1 MVELLVEDRALVK
14 DEILVVADVHGGV
27 VVDAE
32 VVGDGLD
39 VEGKPLVLLVEDRF
53 VMGCVF
59 RVEDELLVVD
69 GELRIEDGDAAHGGG
84 VVEFLDEDDELY
96 VEDGLLVIDVH
107 HNSLLG
113 LHRSLLGLIV
123 ALGGGDSLDLR
134 SRDEGQG
141 TDRLGEAL
149 VNGRCS
155 GGRVPREPSD
165 VLKEALPDVLADHP
179 RELLELLEQQLS
191 GRFHG
196 V

>member
-69 GELRIEDGDAAHGGG
+69 GD
-84 VVEFLDEDDELY
+84 
-96 VEDGLLVIDVH
+96 
-107 HNSLLG
+107 
-113 LHRSLLGLIV
+113 
-123 ALGGGDSLDLR
+123 
-134 SRDEGQG
+134 
-141 TDRLGEAL
+141 
-149 VNGRCS
+149 
-155 GGRVPREPSD
+155 
-165 VLKEALPDVLADHP
+165 
-179 RELLELLEQQLS
+179 
-191 GRFHG
+191 
-196 V
+196 